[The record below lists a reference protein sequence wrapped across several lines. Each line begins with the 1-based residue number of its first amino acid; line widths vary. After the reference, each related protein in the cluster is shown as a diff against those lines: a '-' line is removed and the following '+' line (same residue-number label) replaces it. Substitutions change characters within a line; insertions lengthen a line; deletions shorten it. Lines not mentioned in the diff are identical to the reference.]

1 MGREGRRR
9 WSPEEKAKITAESL
23 EPGMKVASVA
33 RRHGVSLACCILAQR
48 CTRQFCKR
56 AGEICA
62 GGDEGS

>member
-33 RRHGVSLACCILAQR
+33 RRHGVSLACCIPGAEMHATVL
-48 CTRQFCKR
+48 
-56 AGEICA
+56 
-62 GGDEGS
+62 